1 MHTIAYYLII
11 LYPIVMADDHQFTNS
26 GWFSGWTWGCSWIRG
41 TQGDFVLWTIWRSGL
56 AARGVTGSFIPPYIW
71 LHFNPSLVWSW
82 NRIYSWAFH
91 WWSSKTSGWLAA
103 TTMIFCRDF
112 PMNPWIFM
120 ILAKIF
126 HHFPSNPWI
135 FAAGVG
141 SRCLVFGALRTDSD
155 ALPTGRGR
163 ADGHGDPSDGRN
175 GSDGHLAKPGHG
187 DDVEILMIYYSYII
201 HIINKMDMIN
211 DIMI

>member
-1 MHTIAYYLII
+1 
-11 LYPIVMADDHQFTNS
+11 
-26 GWFSGWTWGCSWIRG
+26 
-41 TQGDFVLWTIWRSGL
+41 
-56 AARGVTGSFIPPYIW
+56 
-71 LHFNPSLVWSW
+71 
-82 NRIYSWAFH
+82 
-91 WWSSKTSGWLAA
+91 
-103 TTMIFCRDF
+103 
-112 PMNPWIFM
+112 M

-155 ALPTGRGR
+155 ALPTGCGR

-201 HIINKMDMIN
+201 HIINKMDMRSLYHAMDTYTYIIYAYIMDLM
-211 DIMI
+211 DI